1 MERFKMKLRREDL
14 LDAWHLIHLTLEQ
27 MTERMDETDRACM
40 VTTRDTIKRLQREM
54 LREPQ

>member
-1 MERFKMKLRREDL
+1 MKLRREDL

-27 MTERMDETDRACM
+27 MTDRMDEADFACM
-40 VTTRDTIKRLQREM
+40 ATTRDTLERLQREM

>member
-1 MERFKMKLRREDL
+1 MKLRREDL

-27 MTERMDETDRACM
+27 MGERMDETDRACM
-40 VTTRDTIKRLQREM
+40 VTTRDTIERLQREM

>member
-27 MTERMDETDRACM
+27 MTDRMDETDRACM
-40 VTTRDTIKRLQREM
+40 VTTRDTIERLQREM

>member
-1 MERFKMKLRREDL
+1 MKLRREDL

-27 MTERMDETDRACM
+27 MTDRMDEADFACM
-40 VTTRDTIKRLQREM
+40 VTTRDTIERLQREM

>member
-27 MTERMDETDRACM
+27 MTDRMDETDRACM
-40 VTTRDTIKRLQREM
+40 VTTRDTIERLQREM
-54 LREPQ
+54 LRDPQ